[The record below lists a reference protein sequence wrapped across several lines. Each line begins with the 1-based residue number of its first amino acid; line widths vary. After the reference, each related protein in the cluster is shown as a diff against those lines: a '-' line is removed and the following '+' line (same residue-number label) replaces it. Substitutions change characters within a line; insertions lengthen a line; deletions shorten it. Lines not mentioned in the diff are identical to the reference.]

1 MVKWL
6 VDEVNIKMKKY
17 KYYAC
22 YKNSKNGGTV
32 LAGRDTIEE
41 AYKDL
46 KRLECYVQNDL
57 IFIGVI
63 KCAGDNPLS
72 HICHLS

>member
-1 MVKWL
+1 MSK
-6 VDEVNIKMKKY
+6 KKY

-22 YKNSKNGGTV
+22 YKNSKCGGTI
-32 LAGRDTIEE
+32 LTGRDTIEE

-46 KRLECYVQNDL
+46 KRLECYLQNDI

-63 KCAGDNPLS
+63 KSADSNPLS